1 MAEQRREERAAR
13 EQPLPSRVADEELSQ
28 RLISYFLTEAWN
40 KRDLAVVDQLF
51 ASDAVGHDPAVPAVT
66 DRETIKQFIAAYLTA
81 FPDLQI
87 TVDDLFAAA
96 DKVATRWTMRGT
108 HKGEFLGIAP
118 TEKTA
123 VITGVTIY
131 RLTNEKIAEYWAYW
145 DSPGLVQQL
154 GAARQE
160 EPAKGA

>member
-1 MAEQRREERAAR
+1 
-13 EQPLPSRVADEELSQ
+13 
-28 RLISYFLTEAWN
+28 
-40 KRDLAVVDQLF
+40 
-51 ASDAVGHDPAVPAVT
+51 VPAVT